1 MGNGQSLKL
10 AASYKSLFQRNPFGK
25 NQSIKKTT
33 PSKMKKQGI
42 YYIIIFLFIILMGC
56 TQNKNSTHNKSLPDH
71 LDSSKITISSLPN
84 AQDSMK
90 TINLKLGEETII
102 QLKEL
107 EGYTWY
113 YEVKPDWIISMT
125 EEYDAP
131 NKSGNKS
138 EATDIDKSTKVF
150 KIKTLKKG
158 EASIRFYEIHA
169 WEQKS
174 KPIDEKLYT
183 VKIE

>member
-1 MGNGQSLKL
+1 
-10 AASYKSLFQRNPFGK
+10 
-25 NQSIKKTT
+25 
-33 PSKMKKQGI
+33 MKKQSL
-42 YYIIIFLFIILMGC
+42 YYTVILLSFILMSC
-56 TQNKNSTHNKSLPDH
+56 TQNKKNATHNKNLPNY
-71 LDSSKITISSLPN
+71 LDSTKTAISSLPN

-90 TINLKLGEETII
+90 TINLKLGEETTIE
-102 QLKEL
+102 LKEI

-113 YEVKPDWIISMT
+113 YEVKPDWVISMT

-131 NKSGNKS
+131 YKSATIS
-138 EATDIDKSTKVF
+138 EATDVAKSTKVF

-158 EASIRFYEIHA
+158 EANIRFYEIHA

-174 KPIDEKLYT
+174 KPLDEKFYM

>member
-1 MGNGQSLKL
+1 
-10 AASYKSLFQRNPFGK
+10 
-25 NQSIKKTT
+25 
-33 PSKMKKQGI
+33 MKKQGSF
-42 YYIIIFLFIILMGC
+42 YALLYISLVFIC
-56 TQNKNSTHNKSLPDH
+56 CHQNKSSTQNKNLPDH
-71 LDSSKITISSLPN
+71 LDSSKTAISSRPN

-90 TINLKLGEETII
+90 TINLKLGEETTIE
-102 QLKEL
+102 LKEL

-113 YEVKPDWIISMT
+113 YEVKPDWVISMT

-131 NKSGNKS
+131 YKSANKS
-138 EATDIDKSTKVF
+138 EATDVAKSTKVF

-174 KPIDEKLYT
+174 KPIDEKFYT

>member
-1 MGNGQSLKL
+1 
-10 AASYKSLFQRNPFGK
+10 
-25 NQSIKKTT
+25 
-33 PSKMKKQGI
+33 MKKQGT
-42 YYIIIFLFIILMGC
+42 YYIIISLFIILMGC
-56 TQNKNSTHNKSLPDH
+56 TQNKNSTQNKNLPDH
-71 LDSSKITISSLPN
+71 LDSSKTAISSRPN

-90 TINLKLGEETII
+90 TINLKLGEETTIE
-102 QLKEL
+102 LKEL

-113 YEVKPDWIISMT
+113 YEVKPDWVISMT
-125 EEYDAP
+125 EEYDTP
-131 NKSGNKS
+131 YKSANNS
-138 EATDIDKSTKVF
+138 EATDVAKSTKVF

-174 KPIDEKLYT
+174 KPIDEKFYT